1 MAKNVQISQEL
12 FLELV
17 KYFCLDNVT
26 ETRYK
31 AISDALETKLDKLV
45 KHELYSA
52 SKTAETPEERET
64 ARQQYLDKVGIHK
77 DFRW

>member
-17 KYFCLDNVT
+17 MYFCLDNT
-26 ETRYK
+26 SETRSK
-31 AISDALETKLDKLV
+31 AIRDALETKLDKLV
-45 KHELYSA
+45 RHELYSK
-52 SKTAETPEERET
+52 SKTALTAEERET

>member
-17 KYFCLDNVT
+17 RYFCLDDT
-26 ETRYK
+26 SETRYK

-45 KHELYSA
+45 KHELYST

>member
-1 MAKNVQISQEL
+1 MAKNIQISQEL

-17 KYFCLDNVT
+17 KYFCLGNT
-26 ETRYK
+26 SETRYK

-52 SKTAETPEERET
+52 SKTAETPEEREK
-64 ARQQYLDKVGIHK
+64 ARQKYLDMVGIHK

>member
-12 FLELV
+12 FLDLV
-17 KYFCLDNVT
+17 RYFLLDDTSKSRLN
-26 ETRYK
+26 
-31 AISDALETKLDKLV
+31 AIQQGLEAKVDNMF
-45 KHELYSA
+45 KHELYTA
-52 SKTAETPEERET
+52 SKTADSPEDRET